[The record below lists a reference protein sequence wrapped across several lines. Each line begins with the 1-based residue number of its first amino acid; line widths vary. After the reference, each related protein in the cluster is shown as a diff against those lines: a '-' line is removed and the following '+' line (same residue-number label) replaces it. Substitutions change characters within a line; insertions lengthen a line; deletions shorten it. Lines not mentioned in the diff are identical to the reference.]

1 MPAQST
7 QPPAPRSPSKL
18 EDVSSSSPQED
29 EENRVSGSPPHTAT
43 DHDSDDEADV
53 RMDDE
58 GAASDSN
65 ASDGSDAEEESAEE
79 SGQTP
84 GRGTLESDHASPSQP
99 QTGKKTLAH
108 GARKYTVSSSESS
121 LDSDLDDEMD
131 VVCINPADPEE
142 VDDEDDDEEDDHAA
156 ASPMD
161 AEGHGVLGATSG
173 KQAKIGTGA
182 TSPQASPSEAA
193 ASTPS
198 SSAGH
203 SSKKPSSEEK
213 RLSVARRR
221 RRQRYRAARR
231 KKQGDVVQPNAQAAS
246 SENRRRAPNG
256 GEKKE
261 SAAGASV
268 TWPAV
273 VGPTTEA
280 RSPPIAETTGGPS
293 AAHSLIQGPR
303 RTAST
308 GSVGLRRR
316 LGLVYPQ
323 GQRPHSAKARVS
335 AAKTADMTGKAPPP
349 ARRKLGES
357 QSSQ

>member
-1 MPAQST
+1 M
-7 QPPAPRSPSKL
+7 
-18 EDVSSSSPQED
+18 
-29 EENRVSGSPPHTAT
+29 SGSPPHNAT

-58 GAASDSN
+58 GAAADSN
-65 ASDGSDAEEESAEE
+65 ASDGSDAEEERAQE

-84 GRGTLESDHASPSQP
+84 RRGALESDPSSPSQP
-99 QTGKKTLAH
+99 QTGKKTSAH

-142 VDDEDDDEEDDHAA
+142 IDDDDDDDDDEEDDHAA

-161 AEGHGVLGATSG
+161 AEEGHGVLGATSG
-173 KQAKIGTGA
+173 NQAKVGTGI
-182 TSPQASPSEAA
+182 TSPQASPSKTA

-203 SSKKPSSEEK
+203 SSKKHSSEEK

-231 KKQGDVVQPNAQAAS
+231 KKQDDVVQPNAQAAS
-246 SENRRRAPNG
+246 SENRRRAPNPNG

-280 RSPPIAETTGGPS
+280 RSPSMAETGEGPS

-335 AAKTADMTGKAPPP
+335 AAKTADMTGKAPPL
-349 ARRKLGES
+349 ARRRLGES